1 MQKSIYN
8 YIIFN
13 IAYLFLGMVIVEFY
27 PNFYKYFSWGEV
39 VLFTIS
45 LIFILRGAYKRHT
58 IMTIDIILVSLI
70 IAEII
75 ALFFSLNIKWSL
87 FGSIFRHEGFFQI
100 LYYYSLFYLS
110 TYIKDDNFKEKII
123 YMILTVGI
131 INCLFSWEQVNLRI
145 PFSIP
150 TQVNYIFYADG
161 FTTHSNFLGTL
172 LTICYALS
180 IGMAVLINNKKYF
193 ILSFLFFFGIL
204 LSNCTSSLI
213 TVLILT
219 FFLFLK
225 GIVEKKRKQIRKLV
239 LFIVAC
245 MFLIFVLD
253 KYNYTDLIS
262 EFSQTLNEANQISS
276 GNIDNTYGTGRFY
289 IWQEIII
296 RLPKYIWTGTGID
309 CLLLIDNYPILDAFR
324 EHYVDKAH
332 NEFLNILIT
341 EGVVVFVIYLAF
353 LYGVICNYIKN
364 RDNQVNKILF
374 FAFVSYIFQAMFNI
388 RVIEVAPYFF
398 IIAGLLFH
406 RPIKEEVILKNV

>member
-1 MQKSIYN
+1 
-8 YIIFN
+8 
-13 IAYLFLGMVIVEFY
+13 
-27 PNFYKYFSWGEV
+27 
-39 VLFTIS
+39 
-45 LIFILRGAYKRHT
+45 
-58 IMTIDIILVSLI
+58 
-70 IAEII
+70 
-75 ALFFSLNIKWSL
+75 
-87 FGSIFRHEGFFQI
+87 
-100 LYYYSLFYLS
+100 
-110 TYIKDDNFKEKII
+110 
-123 YMILTVGI
+123 
-131 INCLFSWEQVNLRI
+131 
-145 PFSIP
+145 
-150 TQVNYIFYADG
+150 
-161 FTTHSNFLGTL
+161 
-172 LTICYALS
+172 
-180 IGMAVLINNKKYF
+180 
-193 ILSFLFFFGIL
+193 
-204 LSNCTSSLI
+204 
-213 TVLILT
+213 
-219 FFLFLK
+219 
-225 GIVEKKRKQIRKLV
+225 
-239 LFIVAC
+239 